1 MPTKNLHLGKDSNAW
16 RWVVV
21 FAAFLLSLLTD
32 GVRFSFGLLY
42 KELLVDFNKGR
53 GVTAGIGS
61 LMFGTMNFS
70 GKVSVYTSVQWKAA
84 HALHHYLGLNNILF
98 VTRHVYYSTI
108 MSWYRI

>member
-1 MPTKNLHLGKDSNAW
+1 MATKNLNLGKDSNPW

-42 KELLVDFNKGR
+42 KELLVDFNKGK
-53 GVTAGIGS
+53 GATAGIGS

-70 GKVSVYTSVQWKAA
+70 GKIFVYQVCSGKPHIKV
-84 HALHHYLGLNNILF
+84 HVINLNCLIA
-98 VTRHVYYSTI
+98 
-108 MSWYRI
+108 